1 MKRSKAVH
9 LLYLGLAATAL
20 QGCERTPDP
29 RAQEGAYFSMT
40 ECMSRFDQNLCTEA
54 YAAAQTEH
62 KENAP
67 RFASQASCEAFA
79 GPGMCESAP
88 TASASAG
95 AANAASGSAAGASG
109 AGEAAPMQASSGGSV
124 FVPALLGFMVG
135 RAIGNS
141 MGMGRG
147 YYAGPPAGC
156 QRYTPVGSTGA
167 CAPRSSGGSFGG
179 GGGGYVGGAYSTT
192 RAGRHAPFSGGG
204 ATATQPARVNPG
216 SIADTRVSGSNP
228 AAVRS
233 GSVSRGGFGST
244 SSSRGY
250 SSS

>member
-62 KENAP
+62 KANAP
-67 RFASQASCEAFA
+67 RFASQAECEEFA
-79 GPGMCESAP
+79 GPGMCESTPVAAA
-88 TASASAG
+88 ASSATG
-95 AANAASGSAAGASG
+95 ASGS
-109 AGEAAPMQASSGGSV
+109 GEAAPMQASSGGSA

-156 QRYTPVGSTGA
+156 QRYTPLGSTGA

-192 RAGRHAPFSGGG
+192 RAGRDAPFSG
-204 ATATQPARVNPG
+204 AAATQAARVNPG

-233 GSVSRGGFGST
+233 GTVSRGGFGST